1 MTLDE
6 IGLRYETDKSSAF
19 HCYLDLYDECFQTIR
34 NGKNQILEI
43 GIFNGDSLKMF
54 SDYFENSVITA
65 FDILDKSQ
73 YQSERTKVLIG
84 DQSDR
89 NFLDSFHDGYFDV
102 ILDDGSHKME
112 HQQISIGVLF
122 RKLKSGGIY
131 VLEDLHTS
139 YKNYIETQSHG
150 LEFFGLN
157 VVNST
162 VDFLEGL
169 KIGNGP
175 NVYLTESE
183 YSYLKGNVKS
193 VEIYETARRADNNF
207 SMTSIIIKK

>member
-1 MTLDE
+1 MD
-6 IGLRYETDKSSAF
+6 
-19 HCYLDLYDECFQTIR
+19 
-34 NGKNQILEI
+34 
-43 GIFNGDSLKMF
+43 
-54 SDYFENSVITA
+54 
-65 FDILDKSQ
+65 
-73 YQSERTKVLIG
+73 
-84 DQSDR
+84 
-89 NFLDSFHDGYFDV
+89 YFDV